1 MEVFNSIPVDL
12 ETNKVLKFIRMR
24 DSNQQVERMVQELV
38 EVTRSIAKPKV
49 VYKVSYVDDKD
60 GDTVTIDGVRFTSR
74 LLRIN
79 LDQVERV
86 FPYIATCGTEL
97 EEVAIPSNDVMKS
110 FCFDAIK
117 TIVLRLAVDYVS
129 NRLIEYYALGKMSHM
144 NPGSLESWPIT
155 QQKELFSL
163 FGSAEEL
170 IGVRLT
176 KSCVMFPLKS
186 VSGIYFPT
194 EIKFESCQLCPREKC
209 IGRRAPYDP
218 ELARK
223 YREDT
228 V

>member
-12 ETNKVLKFIRMR
+12 ETNKVLKFMRMR
-24 DSNQQVERMVQELV
+24 GGNQQVERMVQELV

-49 VYKVSYVDDKD
+49 VYKVSYVDNKD
-60 GDTVTIDGVRFTSR
+60 GDTV
-74 LLRIN
+74 
-79 LDQVERV
+79 
-86 FPYIATCGTEL
+86 TEL
-97 EEVAIPSNDVMKS
+97 EEVAIPSKDLMKS